1 MRTRSRAQV
10 AAALV
15 LTALIGLPD
24 LLLAPTSGGTSAG
37 ARQASTTSALTE
49 PGALTDPGA
58 ASVPDTTADTDWTF
72 RGLAFDVCRVPSL
85 AVMSAWRASSP
96 YGAVGV
102 PYGGRGREC
111 PDQPHLTRGWVAEV
125 HRMGWRVLPVFAGSQ
140 PPCARGPADGER
152 PRSSP
157 GAPETRSTPGTP
169 ETIGAT
175 PAAQGEREGGD
186 AVRQARALGMDRGSA
201 LYVSLRSYD
210 LDDAGCVR
218 ATLDYVRAWNR
229 EVRREGYVPG
239 LRGDAETGARHMETA
254 RRAGTGDLPSALW
267 FARWN
272 RRPSLYG
279 ETVLHPYAW
288 RVKRRIHQY
297 EGEVSEEHGGHR
309 LTVGRN
315 LTDAPVARVARA
327 GR

>member
-15 LTALIGLPD
+15 LISLLGLPD
-24 LLLAPTSGGTSAG
+24 LLLAPPPGRTTPDT
-37 ARQASTTSALTE
+37 RQASTTGVLA
-49 PGALTDPGA
+49 DP
-58 ASVPDTTADTDWTF
+58 PDTTADTDVTF

-85 AVMSAWRASSP
+85 AVMSAWRGSSP

-102 PYGGRGREC
+102 TYGGRGRDC
-111 PDQPHLTRGWVAEV
+111 PDQPHLTRRWVAEV

-140 PPCARGPADGER
+140 PPCAREPRRAGESGEPQEAAAAR
-152 PRSSP
+152 
-157 GAPETRSTPGTP
+157 GARNARES
-169 ETIGAT
+169 IGAA

-186 AVRQARALGMDRGSA
+186 AVRQAAALGMDRGSA

-210 LDDAGCVR
+210 LGDADCVR
-218 ATLDYVRAWNR
+218 ATLDFIRAWNR
-229 EVRREGYVPG
+229 EVRRQGYVPG
-239 LRGDAETGARHMETA
+239 LRGEAETGARHMERA

-267 FARWN
+267 FSRWN
-272 RRPSLYG
+272 HRPSLHG
-279 ETVLHPYAW
+279 EAVLHPYAW

-315 LTDAPVARVARA
+315 MTDAPVARVSR
-327 GR
+327 